1 MKLKSTLVFAA
12 LITVCSY
19 HAWSQKAL
27 APFLKLTNKEG
38 MVITQ
43 KDTVVSRK
51 FFESPVVMVESDEV
65 IPRGSEIMLMLGEMA
80 FMFDNPMLSPSIKQQ
95 IIKTKSRTKIVFSL
109 QQKTNKELKLLL
121 VD

>member
-1 MKLKSTLVFAA
+1 MNTKTATL
-12 LITVCSY
+12 LILTLTLFY
-19 HAWSQKAL
+19 FQAWSQKAT

-43 KDTVVSRK
+43 KDSVVSKK
-51 FFESPVVMVESDEV
+51 FFESPIVNVESDEP

-80 FMFDNPMLSPSIKQQ
+80 FMFDNPMLSPGIKQQ
-95 IIKTKSRTKIVFSL
+95 ILKTKANTKVVFSI
-109 QQKTNKELKLLL
+109 QQKTNKELKFRL